1 VIYFAASM
9 VPSSVRVRVFRLDSV
24 FLGAVLIGCFLFTG
38 QIRAQVI
45 GGPRPAPV
53 SEAVKGFLTRYDVHV
68 TGDRVTGDGQS
79 QFKWDPDIGV
89 DMDVFDLERIRGNVF
104 MNVETMI
111 GDERRAIDPNQSA
124 YTFDLS
130 VFTRLPRGEFGTT
143 FHHISRH
150 RSDRQNPGAPSWNML
165 GFSYGDRIRVG
176 EFEIE
181 ALGRWL
187 SMIES
192 SEVDYEQEFNGFVRI
207 LRSLGER
214 VSLLGEIDGAAVLVD
229 QTMFGRTTQY
239 GGRLEGGIRINGGAG
254 AVELLLGRERRIDP
268 DIFAKTPIRW
278 TRFVFRFVLD

>member
-1 VIYFAASM
+1 M
-9 VPSSVRVRVFRLDSV
+9 VPSSERVCVFRLG
-24 FLGAVLIGCFLFTG
+24 FICLAAVLIECFLFAG
-38 QIRAQVI
+38 QLRAQVI

-53 SEAVKGFLTRYDVHV
+53 SEAVEGFLTRYNVHV

-89 DMDVFDLERIRGNVF
+89 DMDVFDLKWIRGNVF
-104 MNVETMI
+104 MNVETMV

-165 GFSYGDRIRVG
+165 GFSYGERVRVG
-176 EFEIE
+176 AFEIE

-192 SEVDYEQEFNGFVRI
+192 SEVDYEQEFNGFVRL
-207 LRSLGER
+207 LRPIGER

-229 QTMFGRTTQY
+229 KTMFGRTTQY
-239 GGRLEGGIRINGGAG
+239 GGRLEGGVRIKGGVG
-254 AVELLLGRERRIDP
+254 ALELLLGRERRIDP
-268 DIFAKTPIRW
+268 DIFARTPIRW

>member
-1 VIYFAASM
+1 M
-9 VPSSVRVRVFRLDSV
+9 VPSSERVHVFRLGSV
-24 FLGAVLIGCFLFTG
+24 LLGVVLFCCFFSTE
-38 QIRAQVI
+38 QVRAQVI

-53 SEAVKGFLTRYDVHV
+53 SEATKGFLTRYDVHV

-165 GFSYGDRIRVG
+165 GFSYGDRIRIG

-229 QTMFGRTTQY
+229 QAMFGRTTQY

>member
-1 VIYFAASM
+1 M
-9 VPSSVRVRVFRLDSV
+9 MPSSERVRVFQLGFV
-24 FLGAVLIGCFLFTG
+24 FLAAVLIECFLFAG
-38 QIRAQVI
+38 QVRAQVI
-45 GGPRPAPV
+45 GGLRPAPV

-68 TGDRVTGDGQS
+68 TGDRVTGDGRS

-104 MNVETMI
+104 MNVETMV

-176 EFEIE
+176 TFEIE

-187 SMIES
+187 SMTES
-192 SEVDYEQEFNGFVRI
+192 SEVDYEQEFNGSVRL
-207 LRSLGER
+207 LRPVGEH

-229 QTMFGRTTQY
+229 KTMFGRTTQY
-239 GGRLEGGIRINGGAG
+239 GGRLEGGVRIKGGVG

-268 DIFAKTPIRW
+268 DIFARTPIRW

>member
-1 VIYFAASM
+1 MVYCAASM
-9 VPSSVRVRVFRLDSV
+9 VPSSERVHVFRLGSV
-24 FLGAVLIGCFLFTG
+24 LLGAVLICCFLFTEQVG
-38 QIRAQVI
+38 AQVI
-45 GGPRPAPV
+45 GGPRPTPV

-150 RSDRQNPGAPSWNML
+150 RSDRQ
-165 GFSYGDRIRVG
+165 
-176 EFEIE
+176 
-181 ALGRWL
+181 L
-187 SMIES
+187 SLIH
-192 SEVDYEQEFNGFVRI
+192 I
-207 LRSLGER
+207 
-214 VSLLGEIDGAAVLVD
+214 
-229 QTMFGRTTQY
+229 
-239 GGRLEGGIRINGGAG
+239 
-254 AVELLLGRERRIDP
+254 
-268 DIFAKTPIRW
+268 
-278 TRFVFRFVLD
+278 